1 MDKTNSRSSHP
12 RATPCRYIAALS
24 SQRTVLISRSLLQLT
39 KCGGACIHTF
49 HSFCSRNQLI
59 AAFVFCCYLHLEIW
73 FLLSRHINV
82 ISYFL
87 VPPVI
92 HRFRSSRDRDPIA
105 ERYHFHGPRQGVI
118 LGRIVRFYK
127 YMYYLEVQFNKSDG
141 TWSPL
146 YLPIAVALYLT
157 VNYNRV
163 SFSFFG
169 KLRYKLPKASK

>member
-59 AAFVFCCYLHLEIW
+59 AAFVFCCYLHLEMW
-73 FLLSRHINV
+73 FLLSRYINV

-87 VPPVI
+87 VPPPDSSLSIVARSRS
-92 HRFRSSRDRDPIA
+92 HRGTVSLPRPPSGGHSGTNSEVQIFFPKNQFYNASQFQSQLEFSTSQFPPVDPTAIRVSDRSSGFR
-105 ERYHFHGPRQGVI
+105 RYSE
-118 LGRIVRFYK
+118 K
-127 YMYYLEVQFNKSDG
+127 Y
-141 TWSPL
+141 
-146 YLPIAVALYLT
+146 
-157 VNYNRV
+157 
-163 SFSFFG
+163 SF
-169 KLRYKLPKASK
+169 